1 MRNKKF
7 QLIWYQ
13 ANDTAAMERK
23 LEQMAAKGWLLEK
36 VTNWGW
42 RYRRAEPQA
51 VKYTVTFFP
60 DASIFDGAPTA
71 GQETYA
77 DYCTA
82 AGWEFVSAYG
92 PMQFFRST
100 RPNPTPIET
109 DEAEKLQAI
118 HKSMLKTWVLSYG
131 LLIVSM
137 LMNLSTRISN
147 LRRDP
152 LSVLSSNGDMALWML
167 IILLL
172 VYLVAFLADYFTW
185 YHRSKRAVER
195 GEACLQPH
203 TKARLWA
210 SGFLLAVC
218 ALSILAWVS
227 EISGPG
233 TAFLWLYAFG
243 GMAAIIGLSGGVM
256 ALMKKRGCSRKATR
270 TGFIIACF
278 LLSSV
283 YTGSTT
289 RFVTALRDA
298 GLTTGRQPAY
308 VHTTSHGGE
317 DMDWNVYRDELPVT
331 LEDLGYTV
339 TEADHCSYVVH
350 REKSILMAR
359 TTYVQQPY
367 GEDSKLP
374 DLRYTVADVK
384 WGFLLEPVLSLTT
397 KGYPISVGG
406 WTTMLD
412 AFSKADEPLWGADR
426 MYVPDR
432 SGTVEA
438 VYLVY
443 GHSIVYIACYDTL
456 TDDQIA
462 TIVEKLDLA

>member
-7 QLIWYQ
+7 QLYWYQ

-23 LEQMAAKGWLLEK
+23 LEKMAEKGWLLEK

-42 RYRRAEPQA
+42 FYRRAEPQA

-60 DASIFDGAPTA
+60 DASVFDGAPTA

-77 DYCTA
+77 DYCAA
-82 AGWEFVSAYG
+82 AGWEFVSAFG

-100 RPNPTPIET
+100 RPDPTPIET
-109 DEAEKLQAI
+109 DEGEKLQAI
-118 HKSMLKTWVLSYG
+118 HKSMLKTWVLGYG
-131 LLIVSM
+131 LLTVSA
-137 LMNLSTRISN
+137 LLSLTTRIKSLQRN
-147 LRRDP
+147 TI
-152 LSVLSSNGDMALWML
+152 SELSSNGNVAML
-167 IILLL
+167 ILTALLL
-172 VYLVAFLADYFTW
+172 VYLLALLADYFIW
-185 YHRSKRAVER
+185 HHRSQNAVER

-203 TKARLWA
+203 TRARLWA
-210 SGFLLAVC
+210 SAFLLAAC
-218 ALSILAWVS
+218 ALSILAWAG

-243 GMAAIIGLSGGVM
+243 GMAAVIGLSGGVM
-256 ALMKKRGCSRKATR
+256 ALMKKQGCSRKATR

-308 VHTTSHGGE
+308 VHTTSQGGE
-317 DMDWNVYRDELPVT
+317 DIDWDIYRDELPIT

-350 REKSILMAR
+350 REKSVLMDR
-359 TTYVQQPY
+359 TTYVQKPY
-367 GEDSKLP
+367 GEDSTLP
-374 DLRYTVADVK
+374 DLRYTVAEVK
-384 WGFLLEPVLSLTT
+384 WGFLLEPVLRLATE
-397 KGYPISVGG
+397 GYYIDVGG
-406 WTTMLD
+406 ISLPMGV
-412 AFSKADEPLWGADR
+412 FFEVDEPLFGADR
-426 MYVPDR
+426 MYAPDR
-432 SGTVEA
+432 SGTVEE

-443 GHSIVYIACYDTL
+443 GNRIFYLQCYDGL

-462 TIVEKLDLA
+462 AIVEKLDLA